1 PTTSISTLPTTSP
14 PPLLVNTLKR
24 SNKDWLSKL
33 ICHFKIHNWP
43 YCSVRLVCHAWR
55 SVLGVWCLVFAVPL
69 KEYLY
74 YNTNRIT
81 FYSSAASVAVTAAAA
96 NGAVAEIED
105 VAEDA
110 DVVTDEH
117 DEADDDKAVATKEAT
132 PVVSSCVTSASRC
145 KSFSLMRAK
154 RCCCC
159 CRH

>member
-1 PTTSISTLPTTSP
+1 MTIFKFQKNIYITTLTGLRFTRNFELLPLHLSI
-14 PPLLVNTLKR
+14 
-24 SNKDWLSKL
+24 
-33 ICHFKIHNWP
+33 CAFQ
-43 YCSVRLVCHAWR
+43 
-55 SVLGVWCLVFAVPL
+55 
-69 KEYLY
+69 
-74 YNTNRIT
+74 
-81 FYSSAASVAVTAAAA
+81 SSAASAAVTAAAV

-117 DEADDDKAVATKEAT
+117 DEADDDKAVATKEVA
-132 PVVSSCVTSASRC
+132 PLVSSCVTSASRC